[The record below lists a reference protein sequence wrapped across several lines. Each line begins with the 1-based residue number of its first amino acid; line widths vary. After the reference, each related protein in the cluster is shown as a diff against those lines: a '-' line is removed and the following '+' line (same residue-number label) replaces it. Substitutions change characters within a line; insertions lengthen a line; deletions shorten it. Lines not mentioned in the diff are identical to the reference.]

1 MTVSLT
7 KTEKYVLALCCL
19 NHAAAVDP
27 DSPRVHEQAIAL
39 RHALN
44 QAKDLPS
51 KVTEVLKEEFKI
63 VDSSADLKKVND
75 DFQAKH
81 KASPRHVLAAIRAKK
96 TLGADRSTC
105 EKEVSSVL
113 DIPGVQFED
122 AIEALETLRRW
133 RSPEEESFKKAAQAK
148 FPNVTRLS

>member
-1 MTVSLT
+1 MDA
-7 KTEKYVLALCCL
+7 E
-19 NHAAAVDP
+19 
-27 DSPRVHEQAIAL
+27 SPRVHEQAIAL
-39 RHALN
+39 RQALK
-44 QAKDLPS
+44 QAKDLSP
-51 KVTEVLKEEFKI
+51 KVSEIMKDEFKI
-63 VDSSADLKKVND
+63 IDASADLKKVNS

-96 TLGADRSTC
+96 SLGEDRSKV
-105 EKEVSSVL
+105 EKEISSVL

-133 RSPEEESFKKAAQAK
+133 KSSEEESFKKAAQAK